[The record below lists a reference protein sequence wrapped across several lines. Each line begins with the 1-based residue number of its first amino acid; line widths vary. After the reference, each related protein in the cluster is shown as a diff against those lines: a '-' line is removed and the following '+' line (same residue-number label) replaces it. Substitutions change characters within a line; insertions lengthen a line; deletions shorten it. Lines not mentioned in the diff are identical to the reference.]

1 MKLLYLYFTYKEG
14 YKRIFKDGIELNF
27 DSQTRF
33 HLQGD
38 ALVKVPS
45 KGDLPKNFFSV
56 LQGATT
62 KEGASVSVVESVSVV
77 AGANGVGKTSLAE
90 VLKDIQEDTTQLSPF
105 ERYVVV
111 YQLSNEMTCRCDSNI
126 ENLTVPQGVNKI
138 DRHRIDCFPGNSI
151 REVPLIY
158 VSPHF
163 TPYPLVRPAHVNSF
177 VDLSTI
183 GVMSKA
189 KEEYNNP
196 DAGLFRQVLAQDG
209 VQIYKHVQ
217 TKYMLSFVSAA
228 NDLPHEFKIPPES
241 RCLNSD
247 VWKPCCEPAGI
258 RISISQV
265 AFAKRDVFA
274 RKRQN
279 DNAIPEEAGKI
290 LQQIRPLGRSRRKN
304 QRPVYDAVLG
314 QVHPLDKFL
323 LGFGFL
329 TNAFYA
335 YAGLYMI
342 DNAQALGMDPKYKL
356 DEYAKMLQEQCNDQ
370 KDFTAKEIDDF
381 FGEALQRLKSIGHE
395 VKQVENA
402 KKCFAKLAEV
412 LALIPDGDI
421 PNMIPVGQ
429 CDSTRVVCRKHNQNY
444 LERVLE
450 LVELHFL
457 GKSILDFLDFDTDP
471 RMSAGERSFFDTWGR
486 LYHHFRESVDFTNC
500 YKFKGPDFDIS
511 NSGTWPKPRS
521 SDVMIFFDEAE
532 TTMHPDWQR
541 RIVRMAIWFFEAFV
555 PWMRPHIIFAT
566 HSPILLSDIPMGNV
580 VLLDKDKKEND
591 KTVVVTDKETKTF
604 AANIFDLYRDSFFMF
619 SGTVGA
625 FARTKLDALVKK
637 ISDVVRRKKS
647 EKIVLEEWRVAG
659 LVGDPQV
666 RKYFESVKPL
676 VEEAQGEKLS

>member
-90 VLKDIQEDTTQLSPF
+90 VLKDIQEDTPQLSPF

-111 YQLSNEMTCRCDSNI
+111 YQLSGEMTCRCDSNI

-138 DRHRIDCFPGNSI
+138 DRNKIDCFPGNSI

-217 TKYMLSFVSAA
+217 TKYMLSFVNAA
-228 NDLPHEFKIPPES
+228 NDLPNEFELPPEAE
-241 RCLNSD
+241 CLNSD
-247 VWKPCCEPAGI
+247 ARKPCCGPVGI

-265 AFAKRDVFA
+265 AFAKRDAFA
-274 RKRQN
+274 KKRQN

-290 LQQIRPLGRSRRKN
+290 LQQIRPFGRSRRKH
-304 QRPVYDAVLG
+304 QRPVYDAALG
-314 QVHPLDKFL
+314 QYHPLDKFL

-335 YAGLYMI
+335 YAGLYII
-342 DNAQALGMDPKYKL
+342 DNAQALGMDSKYKL
-356 DEYAKMLQEQCNDQ
+356 DEYAKMLQKQCNDQ

-421 PNMIPVGQ
+421 QNMIPVGQ
-429 CDSTRVVCRKHNQNY
+429 CDSTRVVRKKHNPNY

-450 LVELHFL
+450 LVELQFR

-486 LYHHFRESVDFTNC
+486 MYHHFRESVDFTNR
-500 YKFKGPDFDIS
+500 YKFRGPNFDIS
-511 NSGTWPKPRS
+511 NPGTWPKPRS

-541 RIVRMAIWFFEAFV
+541 RIVRMAIWFFEAFA

-566 HSPILLSDIPMGNV
+566 HSPILLSDVPMGNV
-580 VLLDKDKKEND
+580 VLLDKDKEEKD
-591 KTVVVTDKETKTF
+591 KTVVATDKETKTF
-604 AANIFDLYRDSFFMF
+604 AANIFDLYKDSFFMS

-637 ISDVVRRKKS
+637 ISDAVRSKTG
-647 EKIVLEEWRVAG
+647 EKIGSEEWKMVE

-676 VEEAQGEKLS
+676 VEEVQGDKLS